1 MRETS
6 DDQTERT
13 LLSRV
18 AVADE
23 DALHTLYL
31 RLRPR
36 LWRYLWRQL
45 EGDRPLIEDTLQEV
59 FLAVW
64 RSAGRFRGEA
74 RVATW
79 VFQIARHLSLRVRH
93 TPTRQMEALPQEDAD
108 ARDVSDSPWRQESFE
123 DAALDRVAFA
133 EALRQLSPKH
143 RETLQL
149 VFSLGFTLDEAA
161 AILSIPTGTVKSR
174 ISYARQAL
182 VRALQHQ
189 GTGAD
194 ADGTATFP
202 FPSTH
207 KAQQE
212 ARHDA

>member
-6 DDQTERT
+6 DDQTERM

-18 AVADE
+18 AMGDE
-23 DALHTLYL
+23 DALHELYV

-45 EGDRPLIEDTLQEV
+45 DSDRPLIEDTLQEV

-64 RSAGRFRGEA
+64 RSAGHFRGEA

-93 TPTRQMEALPQEDAD
+93 TPTRQMEALPQDDAD
-108 ARDVSDSPWRQESFE
+108 ARGVSDSPWRQESFE
-123 DAALDRVAFA
+123 DATLERVALA

-149 VFSLGFTLDEAA
+149 VFSLGFTLDEA
-161 AILSIPTGTVKSR
+161 
-174 ISYARQAL
+174 
-182 VRALQHQ
+182 
-189 GTGAD
+189 
-194 ADGTATFP
+194 
-202 FPSTH
+202 
-207 KAQQE
+207 
-212 ARHDA
+212 